1 MTRVIVVAVVVIS
14 FVMFVTCLVAGHG
27 DASAQGLRIKVRG
40 SAKITARAARD
51 QGELVLS
58 GTLTDD
64 AGQPLV
70 GQPLTA
76 RVTREA
82 DPADPRVAEGIRA
95 ARGCDRSVDRPR
107 PQMAFAVQV
116 GGTPQNPEVLLT
128 TDEDGRFCF
137 RARLEPDRFVA
148 HLHWRDRKA
157 GALLEQADHQVSFD
171 LSRRA
176 LALSFDPKP
185 KIVPLD
191 QPQSAFDA
199 VAIVDDDATPRV
211 APNLSLLL
219 SNEKKE
225 LRRMTTDA
233 SGRAHF
239 VVSSSDLGPPGPGEL
254 HVTFAG
260 DGETAKAHHVEA
272 IERHVKVSVRV
283 PAIENGKLEPQV
295 PEDGIPIVAEVTS
308 VVGPVGEGAI
318 EAHVGDVIV
327 GAAPVERGIAR
338 LTLTFAAQGSETL
351 VALRYVPV
359 SPWYE
364 PLPDPT
370 VRIPIR
376 GPGVLAKAPI
386 LVAGLAVLVFFLV
399 GRVSSN
405 RAKAAPPAREK
416 TEDEARDGRPKLEV
430 VRSAARG
437 DRGWSGRVI
446 DAHEG
451 HPIQNARVWVERG
464 TFEGRSILSSVS
476 TDARGEFT
484 IPAFG
489 NQVGDEQIGCE
500 APLHARFMQVLPGP
514 GELSVALALRR
525 RALLARMVKW
535 AKRRGA
541 PFDVRPEPTPGHVRR
556 AAGDDRT
563 TALWADAVEQAVFG
577 GGEVDARL
585 EKEIEAL
592 APDQNDPNAPRNEVQ
607 PPDRD

>member
-1 MTRVIVVAVVVIS
+1 MTRVIVVAAL
-14 FVMFVTCLVAGHG
+14 VMSLLTILTAGAG
-27 DASAQGLRIKVRG
+27 EASAQGLRIKVRG

-64 AGQPLV
+64 AGQPL
-70 GQPLTA
+70 GAQPVTA

-82 DPADPRVAEGIRA
+82 DPADPRVAEGLRA
-95 ARGCDRSVDRPR
+95 ARGCDRSADRPR
-107 PQMAFAVQV
+107 PQMAFSVQV
-116 GGTPQNPEVLLT
+116 AGTPQNPEILLM

-137 RARLEPDRFVA
+137 RARLDPDRFVA
-148 HLHWRDRKA
+148 HLHWRDKKV
-157 GALLEQADHQVSFD
+157 GALLEQADQEVAFD

-225 LRRMTTDA
+225 LRRMNTDA

-239 VVSSSDLGPPGPGEL
+239 VVASNDLGPPGPGEL

-283 PAIENGKLEPQV
+283 PAIDQGKLEPQV
-295 PEDGIPIVAEVTS
+295 PEDGIAIVAEVTS

-370 VRIPIR
+370 IRIPIR
-376 GPGVLAKAPI
+376 GPGVLSKAPI
-386 LVAGLAVLVFFLV
+386 LIAGLAVLVFFLV

-405 RAKAAPPAREK
+405 RAKATPPAIEK
-416 TEDEARDGRPKLEV
+416 ADDEGRDGKPKLEV
-430 VRSAARG
+430 VRAAQRG
-437 DRGWSGRVI
+437 DRGWTGRVV

-451 HPIQNARVWVERG
+451 HAIVNARIWVERG
-464 TFEGRSILSSVS
+464 TFEGRSVLASVS
-476 TDARGEFT
+476 TDARGEFS
-484 IPAFG
+484 IPALP
-489 NQVGDEQIGCE
+489 NQVGDERINCE
-500 APLHARFMQVLPGP
+500 APLHARFSQTLPGP
-514 GELSVALALRR
+514 GELSISLALRR

-541 PFDVRPEPTPGHVRR
+541 PYDVKPEPTPGHVRR

-563 TALWADAVEQAVFG
+563 TARWADAVEQAVFG

-592 APDQNDPNAPRNEVQ
+592 APEKNDPNAPRNEVQ
-607 PPDRD
+607 PDDRD

>member
-14 FVMFVTCLVAGHG
+14 VVTFLMTTAAGVAH
-27 DASAQGLRIKVRG
+27 AQGLRIKVRG

-70 GQPLTA
+70 GKNLTA

-82 DPADPRVAEGIRA
+82 DPADPRVAEGVRA
-95 ARGCDRSVDRPR
+95 ARGCDRSADRPR
-107 PQMAFAVQV
+107 PQMAFSVQP
-116 GGTPQNPEVLLT
+116 GGTPQNPEVLLA

-137 RARLEPDRFVA
+137 RVKLDPDRFVA
-148 HLHWRDRKA
+148 HLHWRDKNA
-157 GALLEQADHQVSFD
+157 GSLLEQADQEVAFD

-219 SNEKKE
+219 SSEKKE
-225 LRRMTTDA
+225 LRRMNTDA

-239 VVSSSDLGPPGPGEL
+239 VVASSDLGPPGPGEL

-272 IERHVKVSVRV
+272 IERHVKVAVRV
-283 PAIENGKLEPQV
+283 PAIEQGKLEPQV
-295 PEDGIPIVAEVTS
+295 PEDGIAIVAEVTS
-308 VVGPVGEGAI
+308 VVGPVSEGAV
-318 EAHVGDVIV
+318 EAHVGDVVV

-405 RAKAAPPAREK
+405 RAKAAPPALEK
-416 TEDEARDGRPKLEV
+416 SDDEARDGKPKLEV

-437 DRGWSGRVI
+437 DRGWNGRVV

-451 HPIQNARVWVERG
+451 HPIPNARVWVERG
-464 TFEGRSILSSVS
+464 TFEGRSVLSSVS

-484 IPAFG
+484 LPALAS
-489 NQVGDEQIGCE
+489 QVGDETIACE
-500 APLHARFMQVLPGP
+500 APLHARFSQTLPGP
-514 GELSVALALRR
+514 GELSIALALRR

-535 AKRRGA
+535 AKRRGT

-563 TALWADAVEQAVFG
+563 TAKWADAVEQAVFG

-592 APDQNDPNAPRNEVQ
+592 APDKTSAQQDDL
-607 PPDRD
+607 DRRE

>member
-1 MTRVIVVAVVVIS
+1 MTRVIVVAVVVMAFVS
-14 FVMFVTCLVAGHG
+14 FAH
-27 DASAQGLRIKVRG
+27 AQGLRIKVRG

-64 AGQPLV
+64 AGQPLGAKRV
-70 GQPLTA
+70 TA

-82 DPADPRVAEGIRA
+82 DPADPHVAEGVRA
-95 ARGCDRSVDRPR
+95 ARGCDRSADRPR
-107 PQMAFAVQV
+107 AQMAWNVNV
-116 GGTPQNPEVLLT
+116 EGTPQNPEIRLM

-137 RARLEPDRFVA
+137 RVKLDPDRFVA
-148 HLHWRDRKA
+148 HLHWRDEKA
-157 GALLEQADHQVSFD
+157 GGLLEQADQEVPFD

-225 LRRMTTDA
+225 LRRMNTDA

-239 VVSSSDLGPPGPGEL
+239 VVSSHDLGPPGPGAL

-260 DGETAKAHHVEA
+260 DGETAKAEHVEA

-283 PAIENGKLEPQV
+283 PAIEQGKLEPQV
-295 PEDGIPIVAEVTS
+295 PEDGIAIVAEVTS
-308 VVGPVGEGAI
+308 VVGPVAEGAI

-386 LVAGLAVLVFFLV
+386 LIAGLAVLVFFLV

-405 RAKAAPPAREK
+405 RAKAAPPAPEK
-416 TEDEARDGRPKLEV
+416 SDEDARDGKPKLEV
-430 VRSAARG
+430 VRTAARG
-437 DRGWSGRVI
+437 DRGWTGRVV

-451 HPIQNARVWVERG
+451 HPIPNARLWVERG
-464 TFEGRSILSSVS
+464 TFEGRSILASVS
-476 TDARGEFT
+476 TDARGEFS
-484 IPAFG
+484 IPPLA
-489 NQVGDEQIGCE
+489 NQVGDERIGCE
-500 APLHARFMQVLPGP
+500 APLHARFSQTLPGP
-514 GELSVALALRR
+514 GELSIALALRR

-535 AKRRGA
+535 ANRRGA

-556 AAGDDRT
+556 AAGEDRT
-563 TALWADAVEQAVFG
+563 TAQWADAVERAVFG

-592 APDQNDPNAPRNEVQ
+592 APEKTDAQQDELDP
-607 PPDRD
+607 RD